1 MLNETRDIIRAL
13 AEKSKP
19 RALTLESI
27 HFAGML
33 RTRDAY
39 DAKSKQIADELC
51 ECTEQQMED
60 VIHESKRAV

>member
-1 MLNETRDIIRAL
+1 MLPETRDIICAL

-19 RALTLESI
+19 RALTLSNI
-27 HFAGML
+27 HFAGDL
-33 RTRDAY
+33 KRRDAY

-60 VIHESKRAV
+60 VIHG